1 MRIGIDNGISGG
13 LVAISD
19 HDGSYIACSA
29 MPTTKIDG
37 LNAIDGAEV
46 VLTFL

>member
-19 HDGSYIACSA
+19 HDGSYIDGIT
-29 MPTTKIDG
+29 MPSK
-37 LNAIDGAEV
+37 LRV
-46 VLTFL
+46 SV